1 MPSAGKIYN
10 DMKNPVQK
18 DYNII
23 LGSGSPRR
31 KELLA
36 DLGVEFTVR
45 LVKGVEEVY
54 PDTLPVDEIP
64 EYLSKLKANAY
75 TSLIGDK
82 DLVITADTIV
92 IAEGKPMGKPKGHDD
107 AVNMLKILSGSVH
120 KVITG
125 VTLQSKEKS
134 VSFSVLTLVEFAEL
148 DDEEIEYYVD
158 KYKPFDKAG
167 AYGIQEWIG
176 CMGVKKIEGSFYNV
190 MGLPLHRLYTEL
202 KKF

>member
-1 MPSAGKIYN
+1 
-10 DMKNPVQK
+10 MKNPVQK